1 MNRLGWSDAGVI
13 VPWVVWKQFGDTQI
27 IRLVT
32 EPVGPLV
39 IAILRAEGMMVILGL
54 VDMIEIFLHR
64 RPVLSDNL
72 SVTKLLPDNPRHD
85 NVPTSDQPKRFISVG
100 DAPY

>member
-1 MNRLGWSDAGVI
+1 MSAAATL
-13 VPWVVWKQFGDTQI
+13 K
-27 IRLVT
+27 RLVT

-64 RPVLSDNL
+64 RPVLIDNL
-72 SVTKLLPDNPRHD
+72 SVAKLFPDNPRHD
-85 NVPTSDQPKRFISVG
+85 NSRVRPAQAVHISRRRTVLSQWSDTGIRTG
-100 DAPY
+100 W